1 MFDISLFLQKRST
14 QTDITPKPIALSNCN
29 TVYTT
34 GNSDHIFYLNIGMN
48 DKCIGIFDGNGE
60 SSKDFARIAGNFFME
75 SLQDE
80 WGKIKQYILDNN
92 EDKISSILKSIFDT
106 TDEYLDIKLSNEYGG
121 TTALI
126 LGLFYINDKIYSFT
140 ANIGNTACVL
150 YSDNKT
156 THLWENHSADN
167 ILEWDRYCK
176 KTSASKRKQ
185 FVYNRI
191 NVFDNLGNPLGPVI
205 TNTKFNKRPIPIFD
219 YKNRT
224 AAVIMENIDLLR
236 ETDIPLGGNETVR
249 RHLITKDDGITIVD
263 PVHAHENTGATVD
276 GKIKLTR
283 TLGNFKIRAQC
294 YLDAEPSIFLNTIE
308 NDSVIVMGSDGFFNL
323 WRYEDIREHLVD
335 KTLNSSNYVQALY
348 NKTLETATKENYKL
362 IHNRYPIWDD
372 ITFAVIKINNRNRPV
387 VTEIN
392 DTAIPNVPKIII
404 PDEPQISTRTNIIG
418 RLITKDTSKPNK
430 PKKKKNCVIRTEGRR
445 RRKRRKIF
453 RNTKGKLRY
462 RK

>member
-1 MFDISLFLQKRST
+1 MFDISLFLQKKST

-34 GNSDHIFYLNIGMN
+34 GNSDHMFYLNIGMN
-48 DKCIGIFDGNGE
+48 DKCIGIFDGNGQ
-60 SSKDFARIAGNFFME
+60 SSKDFAQIAGNFFME

-92 EDKISSILKSIFDT
+92 NKKITNIIKSIFDT

-126 LGLFYINDKIYSFT
+126 LGLIYENNKTYSFT
-140 ANIGNTACVL
+140 ANIGNTSCVL
-150 YSDNKT
+150 YNNNDI
-156 THLWENHSADN
+156 THLWGNHTPDN
-167 ILEWDRYCK
+167 ILEWERYCK

-191 NVFDNLGNPLGPVI
+191 NIFNDYGKPLGPVI
-205 TNTKFNKRPIPIFD
+205 TSKKFNKRPIPMFD

-224 AAVIMENIDLLR
+224 PAVITENIALLR
-236 ETDIPLGGNETVR
+236 DANIPLGGNETVR
-249 RHLITKDDGITIVD
+249 RHLITTDDGVIVD
-263 PVHAHENTGATVD
+263 PKHAHENTGATVD

-283 TLGNFKIRAQC
+283 TLGNFKIRSQC
-294 YLDAEPSIFLNTIE
+294 YLDAEPSIFINTIE

-323 WRYEDIREHLVD
+323 WRYEDIREFLVN
-335 KTLNSSNYVQALY
+335 KELNSSDYVQALY

-372 ITFAVIKINNRNRPV
+372 ITFAVVKINNRNKTDDNTTNNITMV
-387 VTEIN
+387 
-392 DTAIPNVPKIII
+392 I
-404 PDEPQISTRTNIIG
+404 PDESQIPTRTNIIG
-418 RLITKDTSKPNK
+418 RLIDNNTSKPTK
-430 PKKKKNCVIRTEGRR
+430 PKKKKKRKNRIIRTEGRR
-445 RRKRRKIF
+445 RRKRRKLYK
-453 RNTKGKLRY
+453 NPNNKLRY
-462 RK
+462 KK